1 MGLGRGKS
9 LEGTGDLEEL
19 GRVQKPGRVQ
29 APGRGQQP
37 SEGQEH
43 RRVKELERGRDL
55 GGGTIREGTIKRQEH
70 GRGMILGV
78 GGGRGGCWCLGGDAI
93 VGGDMSLRG
102 WYTLKLMCVIH

>member
-1 MGLGRGKS
+1 MGLGRGKR
-9 LEGTGDLEEL
+9 LDGTGDLEEL

-70 GRGMILGV
+70 GMGLKAG
-78 GGGRGGCWCLGGDAI
+78 
-93 VGGDMSLRG
+93 SLEWEGAGEGAGALEGTR
-102 WYTLKLMCVIH
+102 